1 VRPCSLPEQKDGKL
15 ASFWGASFNEN
26 IRLFF
31 FSTSDGLQKKDKL
44 T

>member
-26 IRLFF
+26 MSENLSHGATNTDIRI
-31 FSTSDGLQKKDKL
+31 
-44 T
+44 